1 MSRRRGVGLVWLSMA
16 RLFCLDTVMMD
27 ITMTVATLPTSG
39 SDVLS
44 RNHLVATGGGRNA
57 MSAASR
63 QGLMSVYAGRLGT
76 GPFSDLAREQL
87 DADAIAAPV
96 EPDEERD
103 LGFCVVFVEPT
114 GERSFVTARGSEM
127 SLRPRHLETLGVD
140 SGDVVLV
147 SGYNLMYPVFAEMVL
162 GWLGQLD
169 GVEVMFDPA
178 TRVADIPREYL
189 GEMLRRCDWLLC
201 NGREANVLGG
211 EGDFVSAA
219 SRLQR
224 EYECGVVVRHGADG
238 CAVAESR
245 EPAAHV
251 EGFLTEVVD
260 ANGAGDVHNGVFVA
274 EWVRSANALSSAR
287 RANAAAAMSIARLGP
302 ARGPSREELDTWL
315 QS

>member
-1 MSRRRGVGLVWLSMA
+1 MT

-27 ITMTVATLPTSG
+27 ITMRVATLPTSG

-44 RNHLVATGGGRNA
+44 HDRLVATGGGRNA

-63 QGLMSVYAGRLGT
+63 QGLVAVYAGRLGT
-76 GPFSDLAREQL
+76 GPLSDLARDQL

-96 EPDEERD
+96 EPDEEND
-103 LGFCVVFVEPT
+103 LGFCVVLVEPN

-147 SGYNLMYPVFAEMVL
+147 SGYNLMYPVMAEMVL
-162 GWLGQLD
+162 GWLAQLD
-169 GVEVMFDPA
+169 GVDVAFDPA
-178 TRVADIPREYL
+178 TRVADIPRDYL

-201 NGREANVLGG
+201 NDREAKELGG
-211 EGDFVSAA
+211 EGDIVRAA

-224 EYECGVVVRHGADG
+224 DYECGVVVRHGADG
-238 CAVAESR
+238 CAVATSS
-245 EPAAHV
+245 EPAALV
-251 EGFLTEVVD
+251 AGFLTEVVD
-260 ANGAGDVHNGVFVA
+260 VNGAGDVHNGVFIA
-274 EWVRSANALSSAR
+274 EWVGSANALQSAR
-287 RANAAAAMSIARLGP
+287 RANAAAAMSIAHLGP
-302 ARGPSREELDTWL
+302 ARGPTREELDTWL